1 VSVNCFLFSCVCLVE
16 RSLER
21 CCSNNKEILGVR
33 VLGIDS
39 DVVSCVDCFFLLD
52 L

>member
-1 VSVNCFLFSCVCLVE
+1 MSTAE

-21 CCSNNKEILGVR
+21 CCSNNKEILEVR

-39 DVVSCVDCFFLLD
+39 DVVNCVDCFFLLD

>member
-1 VSVNCFLFSCVCLVE
+1 VSVNWFLFSCVCLVE

-21 CCSNNKEILGVR
+21 CCSDNKEILGVR